1 MSKERSVGAAWRADC
16 SGIRLPDRAHIGAR
30 PSGPKTAQYGTCA
43 LGHPHENVHPQAGD
57 GGHLGNVASWSQ
69 RLRVRLEPGTL
80 SYEWHYSEENASLVL
95 LESYSDSAAHLRH
108 MQSEGHGEFMG
119 NLMALIYGLDLFVL
133 GEPTAEHREA
143 VSGVP
148 GAQFHE
154 QLASK

>member
-1 MSKERSVGAAWRADC
+1 M
-16 SGIRLPDRAHIGAR
+16 
-30 PSGPKTAQYGTCA
+30 
-43 LGHPHENVHPQAGD
+43 
-57 GGHLGNVASWSQ
+57 
-69 RLRVRLEPGTL
+69 RLEPGTL

-119 NLMALIYGLDLFVL
+119 YLMALIYGLDLFVL